1 MSIAEAIQR
10 KQPKLFQLISEV
22 RNRLFRWFR
31 LMAPMAPLFFAL
43 LYASISLVNH
53 FVFRTY
59 ALDLGAY
66 TNAMWDYAHFRWND
80 SLAFKAEAEHLLAD
94 HFDLYLILFSP
105 LVWVFGTYTLLFVQ
119 LFFLIW
125 AGITVKKLLLFRGK
139 GEDIS
144 LAGMWM
150 FYLFFGVYAALS
162 FDYHSN
168 VVAACA
174 LPAFILALHQK
185 HTGKAWL
192 WLTFMLIG
200 KENISLWLI
209 FVCLGL
215 VLEFYRERKI
225 VLQLCLMATASA
237 AWFVVVTGYI
247 MPALSK
253 AGAYPH
259 LHYAVLGKTSG
270 EALKF
275 LLSQPLKAL
284 TLLFSNHSGN
294 PEADCVK
301 PELITLMTIAGL
313 PLLLRRPAYLI
324 MMVPLVFQK
333 FYHNDSFK
341 WGIYAQY
348 AIEFAPIMAIG
359 VMEVI
364 SMIESHKLKQLLMG
378 ITLAGSAVGM
388 LHLMQPTCLWEEKN
402 RIRFYSEHHYKRHY
416 PIALVKQQLDR
427 IPSEAIV
434 STQSSFQPYL
444 SLRDKVYHF
453 PVINDAEYVV
463 ISTYESPW
471 PISSEELREW
481 MRKFDHSPDWEKVAT
496 QSWIRIYRRKS

>member
-1 MSIAEAIQR
+1 MSNHEATQG
-10 KQPKLFQLISEV
+10 KLQKLLQLLSEL
-22 RNRLFRWFR
+22 RSKLQWWFR
-31 LMAPMAPLFFAL
+31 LLAPQAPLFFAV
-43 LYASISLVNH
+43 LYASISWVNH
-53 FVFRTY
+53 FVFRTF

-94 HFDLYLILFSP
+94 HFDLYLMLFSP
-105 LVWVFGTYTLLFVQ
+105 LVWIFGTYTLLVVQ
-119 LFFLIW
+119 VFFLVW
-125 AGITVKKLLLFRGK
+125 GGITVKKLLLFRGK

-174 LPAFILALHQK
+174 LPAFMLALHQK
-185 HTGKAWL
+185 RMGKAWL
-192 WLTFMLIG
+192 WLGFMLIG
-200 KENISLWLI
+200 KENMSLWLL

-215 VLEFYRERKI
+215 VLEFYRERKM
-225 VLQLCLMATASA
+225 VFQLSLMALTSA
-237 AWFVVVTGYI
+237 VWFVLVTGFI
-247 MPALSK
+247 MPAFSN

-275 LLSQPLKAL
+275 MLSHPMEAIA
-284 TLLFSNHSGN
+284 LLFSNHSGN

-301 PELITLMTIAGL
+301 PEFITLMAIAGL
-313 PLLLRRPAYLI
+313 PLLLKRPGYLI

-333 FYHNDSFK
+333 FYHNDYYK

-359 VMEVI
+359 VMEAI
-364 SMIESHKLKQLLMG
+364 STVENHKLKKLLLG
-378 ITLAGSAVGM
+378 ITLLGSAAGM

-402 RIRFYSEHHYKRHY
+402 RLRFYSEHHYKRHY
-416 PIALVKQQLDR
+416 PIALVKEQLDR
-427 IPSEAIV
+427 IPPEAIV

-481 MRKFDHSPDWEKVAT
+481 MRKLDHSQEWERVAT
-496 QSWIRIYRRKS
+496 QSWIRIYKRKS

>member
-1 MSIAEAIQR
+1 M
-10 KQPKLFQLISEV
+10 QLLMLVGGRI
-22 RNRLFRWFR
+22 RWW
-31 LMAPMAPLFFAL
+31 LSVMAPLAPVFFL
-43 LYASISLVNH
+43 VLYASISWVNH
-53 FVFRTY
+53 YVFRTY

-66 TNAMWDYAHFRWND
+66 TNAMWDYTHFRWND
-80 SLAFKAEAEHLLAD
+80 SLAFKAEAEYLLAD

-105 LVWVFGTYTLLFVQ
+105 LVWIFGTYTLLVVQ
-119 LFFLIW
+119 VFFLLW
-125 AGITVKKLLLFRGK
+125 AGITVRKLLLFRGK
-139 GEDIS
+139 GEEIS

-168 VVAACA
+168 VVAGCA

-185 HTGKAWL
+185 ALGKAWL
-192 WLTFMLIG
+192 WLGFMLIG
-200 KENISLWLI
+200 KENMSLWLI

-215 VLEFYRERKI
+215 VIEFYRERKM
-225 VLQLCLMATASA
+225 VFQLSLMALTSA
-237 AWFVVVTGYI
+237 AWFVLVTGYI
-247 MPALSK
+247 MPAFSN
-253 AGAYPH
+253 AGSYPH
-259 LHYAVLGKTSG
+259 LHYAVLGSTSG

-275 LLSQPLKAL
+275 MLTHPFEAL
-284 TLLFSNHSGN
+284 RLLFSNHSGN

-301 PELITLMTIAGL
+301 PEFIVLMGIAGL
-313 PLLLRRPAYLI
+313 PLLIRRPGYLL

-333 FYHNDSFK
+333 FYHNDFFK

-364 SMIESHKLKQLLMG
+364 SMIESHKLKQWLMG
-378 ITLAGSAVGM
+378 ITLVGSAVGM

-416 PIALVKQQLDR
+416 PISQVKQQLNR
-427 IPSEAIV
+427 IPPEATV
-434 STQSSFQPYL
+434 SAQSSFQPYL
-444 SLRDKVYHF
+444 SLRDKIYHF

-471 PISSEELREW
+471 PISMEELREW
-481 MRKFDHSPDWEKVAT
+481 MRKLDHSSEWEKVAT
-496 QSWIRIYRRKS
+496 QSWIRIYRRK